1 MASPVRHDAP
11 PRTAEMVV
19 IGAGVIGAA
28 TAFAARRAGIEPV
41 VIEARPALAAATT
54 AVATGAFRLQ
64 QNDPDEL
71 VLVRET
77 VAASHDFAAF
87 TGQSTYDPGA
97 RACGLLLLTTD
108 PDRAAVQRH
117 VVAHQ
122 RSIGADGVEILHG
135 DEARRRFPYL
145 SPDVLQA
152 RFRADDGVLDPRLL
166 ALGLLAG
173 SHAPVVTGC
182 RAVGFDI
189 VSGALTGVRTSLGT
203 IQTRCCVIAAGPVSG
218 VVAGLAGVALP
229 IHVLRRHRVV
239 MPDVPLVPAW
249 APLTYDE
256 DTGAHWRAGLKG
268 AYVLLSHQEQAPDEA
283 VDDPAVDPTFP
294 YQVLDPASP
303 TAVARLSPF
312 WRDVWRDGSASW
324 TVQCGM
330 YTVTPDYRPLLDETP
345 VPGLYVNT
353 GYSGHGVM
361 TSIGGA
367 RHLLDVITGRPA
379 ENPFALDRQFV
390 PPPAGT
396 L

>member
-1 MASPVRHDAP
+1 
-11 PRTAEMVV
+11 MVV

-28 TAFAARRAGIEPV
+28 TALAARRAGIAPV

-77 VAASHDFAAF
+77 VAAIHDFAAF
-87 TGQSTYDPGA
+87 TGQSSYDPGA

-108 PDRAAVQRH
+108 PERAAVQRA

-122 RSIGADGVEILHG
+122 RSIGADGVEILDG

-145 SPDVLQA
+145 SPDVVQA

-173 SHAPVVTGC
+173 SRVPIVTRC
-182 RAVGFDI
+182 RAVGFD
-189 VSGALTGVRTSLGT
+189 VGGGALTGVRTTLGT
-203 IQTRCCVIAAGPVSG
+203 IHTRCCVIAAGPVSG
-218 VVAGLAGVALP
+218 LVAELAGVTLP
-229 IHVLRRHRVV
+229 INVLRRHRVV
-239 MPDVPLVPAW
+239 LPDVPQVPPR

-256 DTGAHWRAGLKG
+256 DTGAHWRAGLHG
-268 AYVLLSHQEQAPDEA
+268 AYVLLSHHGQAPDDA
-283 VDDPAVDPTFP
+283 VDDPVIDPTFP

-303 TAVARLSPF
+303 TSVGRLSPF
-312 WRDVWRDGSASW
+312 WDDVWHDARASW

-330 YTVTPDYRPLLDETP
+330 YTVTPDHRPLLDETP

-379 ENPFALDRQFV
+379 ENPFALGRRFD